1 MTYKDN
7 LGYGNEYTVMLE
19 HNDTSVCIA
28 NNYSL
33 DYESICIVYNMLN
46 TLWMDECDHLVFDE
60 RHENWFDILLRNICS
75 KSFISVRS
83 LTPKVVFIV
92 ES

>member
-46 TLWMDECDHLVFDE
+46 TL
-60 RHENWFDILLRNICS
+60 
-75 KSFISVRS
+75 
-83 LTPKVVFIV
+83 
-92 ES
+92 